1 MAGATPRHPVESQDL
16 LREAATWFECVHAP
30 DASVELF
37 IHFARWLDSN
47 PEHRT
52 AFEQVEKLCL
62 GVSRVGPSHWP
73 TPDEL
78 SADTELPDAAGKV
91 RGD

>member
-1 MAGATPRHPVESQDL
+1 MAGATPRHPVESDNL
-16 LREAATWFECVHAP
+16 LREAANWFETLHAP
-30 DASVELF
+30 DVSVELF
-37 IHFARWLDSN
+37 IHFARWLDEH
-47 PEHRT
+47 PAHRT

-62 GVSRVGPSHWP
+62 DVSRIGQSHWP

-78 SADTELPDAAGKV
+78 NADTELPNIANKA